1 MKLKV
6 GLQKQVHQSL
16 NSLYPWWN
24 ANFHSKCE
32 QVTTP
37 AIHNQPWWLSLYGYQ
52 QLPNLALHLPPPFN
66 SLAGQ
71 TLLPASFFS
80 SPSPFSHS
88 THLQPDGLQVSSS
101 NDTARNILLAKPRSQ
116 TPSFSQAV
124 WCPGEQPY
132 VSTWSQIQQRER
144 QWQRAYSI
152 GNSRKK
158 RQRQKHAHHQQQ
170 LTRAPS
176 PGGQFPAKFRFQ
188 PIKLD
193 LYPLAHTYTAN

>member
-1 MKLKV
+1 MPISTANVNKSQHLPFITSH
-6 GLQKQVHQSL
+6 GGYLCMGINSSL
-16 NSLYPWWN
+16 
-24 ANFHSKCE
+24 
-32 QVTTP
+32 T
-37 AIHNQPWWLSLYGYQ
+37 
-52 QLPNLALHLPPPFN
+52 LHLPPPFN

-193 LYPLAHTYTAN
+193 LCPLAHTYTAN